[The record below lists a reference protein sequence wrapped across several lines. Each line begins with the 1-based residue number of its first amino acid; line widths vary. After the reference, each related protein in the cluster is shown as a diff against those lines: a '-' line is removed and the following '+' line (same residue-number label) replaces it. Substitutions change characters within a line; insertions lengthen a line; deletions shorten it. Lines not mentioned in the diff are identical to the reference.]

1 MRKELQ
7 MKITT
12 LIKLMLMLLLTG
24 ILTFGFS
31 IQRANGAE
39 PPATEWTKA
48 YGGANSEV
56 ARSVIQTS
64 DGGYLLAGETV
75 SFGAGG
81 KDFWLVKTDSSGNM
95 EWNKTYGGTKND
107 MAFSVVE
114 TSGGGYALTG
124 RTNSFG
130 LGIADFWL
138 VKVDSSGGHEWNKT
152 YGGTGVD
159 AARCVVQTSDEGYAL
174 AGFTESFGAGGQDF
188 WLVKTDSSGNME
200 WNKTYGGTGVD
211 AARCVVQTSDGGYI
225 LTGETNS
232 FGAGDTDFWLVKV
245 DSSGGHEW
253 NKTYGGPLTESAFS
267 VVEVSDGGY
276 ALAGRI
282 RSLGEGRL
290 DFWLVKVDSSG
301 HHEWNK
307 TYGGTGND
315 PAHSMVEANIVEAG
329 DGGYALAGFTQSF
342 GAGGQDGWL
351 IKTDDSGNMEWNKT
365 YGGTGNDVLNSV
377 AKTGDGGYALVGFT
391 ESFGAGGQDF
401 WLVKVASPPEY
412 TLTIDSSPVGITFKV
427 DNESQTTPWLGTYKQ
442 GISVSLEMP
451 EIYAGGNP
459 RHYWNQW
466 SDGNTSR
473 SRTVAMNTNITLTA
487 YYGYPPVANFISS
500 PPLPKVEESVTFDAS
515 TSLPGWNGT
524 HTMPITEY
532 QWNFGDGNTTTT
544 TTSIIYH
551 SHKTAGNYYVTLTVY
566 APGATPESDST
577 THKVTVISRPVGGY
591 SIPIKDATTTKPL
604 TPYLT
609 IAAIL
614 TVAFTTITRKTRRRT
629 TRSWKK
635 RD

>member
-1 MRKELQ
+1 
-7 MKITT
+7 MKNKAFIG
-12 LIKLMLMLLLTG
+12 LILTLLLIG
-24 ILTFGFS
+24 ILALGFYS
-31 IQRANGAE
+31 QRADGAK
-39 PPATEWTKA
+39 PPATEWNKT
-48 YGGANSEV
+48 YGRANSEV

-64 DGGYLLAGETV
+64 DGGYLLAGQTQ

-81 KDFWLVKTDSSGNM
+81 QDFWLVKTDGSGNM

-107 MAFSVVE
+107 IAFSVVE
-114 TSGGGYALTG
+114 TSGGGYASTG

-138 VKVDSSGGHEWNKT
+138 VKVDSSGGH
-152 YGGTGVD
+152 
-159 AARCVVQTSDEGYAL
+159 
-174 AGFTESFGAGGQDF
+174 
-188 WLVKTDSSGNME
+188 E

-253 NKTYGGPLTESAFS
+253 NKTYGGTLTESAFS
-267 VVEVSDGGY
+267 VVEVGVGGY
-276 ALAGRI
+276 ALAGRT

-301 HHEWNK
+301 GHEWNK

-315 PAHSMVEANIVEAG
+315 PAHSMVETNIVETG
-329 DGGYALAGFTQSF
+329 DGGYTLAGFTQSF

-351 IKTDDSGNMEWNKT
+351 IKTDGSGNMEWNKT

-377 AKTGDGGYALVGFT
+377 AKTGDGGYALAGFT
-391 ESFGAGGQDF
+391 QSFGAGGQDF

-451 EIYAGGNP
+451 EMYDVGNP

-466 SDGNTSR
+466 SDGNASR
-473 SRTVAMNTNITLTA
+473 SRTVAIHTNITLTA
-487 YYGYPPVANFISS
+487 YYGYPPVANFIWS
-500 PPLPKVEESVTFDAS
+500 PSLPTVDESVTFDAS
-515 TSLPGWNGT
+515 TSLSGWNGT
-524 HTMPITEY
+524 HIMPITEY
-532 QWNFGDGNTTTT
+532 QWDFGDGNTTTT
-544 TTSIIYH
+544 TTSIMYH
-551 SHKTAGNYYVTLTVY
+551 SYKTAGNYYVTLTVY
-566 APGATPESDST
+566 ALGATPETNST

-591 SIPIKDATTTKPL
+591 SIPIKDATRTKPL

-609 IAAIL
+609 IGAIL
-614 TVAFTTITRKTRRRT
+614 TVAFTITRRKTRRT
-629 TRSWKK
+629 TRS
-635 RD
+635 